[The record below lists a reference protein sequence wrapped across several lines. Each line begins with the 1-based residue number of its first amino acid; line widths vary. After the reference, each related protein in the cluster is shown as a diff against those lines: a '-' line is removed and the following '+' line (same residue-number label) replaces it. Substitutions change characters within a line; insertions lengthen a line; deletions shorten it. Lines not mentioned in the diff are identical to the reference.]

1 MKSLVTLVTLSNL
14 IHREDLVS
22 NSLPP
27 LVCNKKKKKKKII
40 VSTLVSVTSAGVDLG
55 SYFLEHSRCL
65 HALFEMARW
74 AEMDLIVSNS

>member
-27 LVCNKKKKKKKII
+27 LVCNKKKKKII